1 MLLGRWLFLKNR
13 VPFLVIGIVCLLALI
28 GLVSSV
34 VSNPVGF
41 MQNILSLVVIGLLIW
56 FIVRRFYK
64 ASPERKEQKAFVKAA
79 KRSKKRQQHTKGKL
93 LPKQGAQAKTA
104 TFKGKK
110 RSASSAHLT
119 VIEGKKSKK
128 KNRATF

>member
-1 MLLGRWLFLKNR
+1 LKNR
-13 VPFLVIGIVCLLALI
+13 IPFFVIGIVCILALI

-41 MQNILSLVVIGLLIW
+41 MQNILSLVVVGLLIW

-79 KRSKKRQQHTKGKL
+79 KRSKKRQHIKGKT
-93 LPKQGAQAKTA
+93 LPKQGVQAKPA
-104 TFKGKK
+104 SFKGKK
-110 RSASSAHLT
+110 RSSSSTHLT